1 MEDFTPI
8 HEFYFFR
15 RDLLTS
21 QNLSLPTF
29 YNSPNWEI
37 LYGITIYNIIYYL
50 ILIKMLK
57 YHFYLFYEIY

>member
-8 HEFYFFR
+8 DEFYFFR
-15 RDLLTS
+15 RDLLTP
-21 QNLSLPTF
+21 QNLPLPTF
-29 YNSPNWEI
+29 YNSSNWGI

-57 YHFYLFYEIY
+57 YHFYLSYEIY